1 MIEKG
6 RISSFQMAV
15 LMYPTII
22 STSIL
27 SVPSITAKFADK
39 DLWIAPI
46 WAALTGFLV
55 VYILIM
61 LSKLYPGQSMIEY
74 STHILGYKLGKLLGL
89 IYIISYLINVGIM
102 IREYG
107 EFIMDAF
114 LHETPIIVV
123 MGSMVLVCAF
133 AVRSGL
139 EVLGRVAQVFVPIV
153 VILLLLIFSLAI
165 PDLDPDNMLPI
176 FERGITPSLIA
187 AIPTQTWF
195 TEFIDIT
202 ILLPFLADREKGLK
216 WGMISVIAV
225 MVSMVLCG
233 IISLLLLGDIVSS
246 YSYPVML
253 AARYI
258 SLADFLEHLEAMAMA
273 VWVLGMFIKI
283 SVVYYV
289 LVLMVGQWL
298 QLPSYRPLVF
308 TIGYMSVVYS
318 KWVASSREVLNH
330 MLATSLVFFYITIQF
345 VIPALLLLIALLR
358 NKWSKHKEP
367 GSRLPTNA
375 VSPEKSSDG

>member
-6 RISSFQMAV
+6 RISSIQMAM

-27 SVPSITAKFADK
+27 TVPSITAKFADK

-46 WAALTGFLV
+46 WSSLTGFLL
-55 VYILIM
+55 VYIMVTLN
-61 LSKLYPGQSMIEY
+61 KLYPGQSMIEY
-74 STHILGYKLGKLLGL
+74 STHILGYPLGKLLGF
-89 IYIISYLINVGIM
+89 IYIFSYLINLGIM

-114 LHETPIIVV
+114 LHQTPIIVV
-123 MGSMVLVCAF
+123 MSSMVLVCAF

-139 EVLGRVAQVFVPIV
+139 EVLSRVAQVFVPIV
-153 VILLLLIFSLAI
+153 VILLLLIFSLAT

-176 FERGITPSLIA
+176 FEHGIKPSLIA
-187 AIPTQTWF
+187 SVPTQTWF
-195 TEFIDIT
+195 SEFIDVT
-202 ILLPFLADREKGLK
+202 MLLPFLADREKGLK
-216 WGMISVIAV
+216 WGMISVVAV

-273 VWVLGMFIKI
+273 VWVLGMFVKI
-283 SVVYYV
+283 SLVYYV
-289 LVLMVGQWL
+289 LVLMIGQWL
-298 QLPSYRPLVF
+298 ELPSYRSIVF
-308 TIGYMSVVYS
+308 AVGYVSVVYS
-318 KWVASSREVLNH
+318 KWVASSREELNH
-330 MLATSLVFFYITIQF
+330 MLSTSFVFFYITIQL
-345 VIPALLLLIALLR
+345 VIPVLLLMVALMR
-358 NKWSKHKEP
+358 NKWNQPKEP
-367 GSRLPTNA
+367 GGRLPTNA
-375 VSPEKSSDG
+375 ASSDES